1 MQIKVED
8 NVEQK
13 LESKGNQDAWT
24 FSVSALLLVP

>member
-13 LESKGNQDAWT
+13 LESKGAQDAQT
-24 FSVSALLLVP
+24 FSVSALPRVP